1 MKGLRSSS
9 EPGEPTT
16 QGGLSG
22 TVWESGVRQCFA
34 LPLCFLSSFL
44 FAREKGEKQA
54 KQERQ
59 SRQESLGKEEG
70 CRKPETFRWNP
81 VGNQSHPA
89 EPGQQRE
96 ASLASWRATVRAKR
110 RQPGVRAGLL
120 SPVMLFVAG
129 VPTLCRGGDRA
140 AFPYRPG
147 LVVLPGSL
155 KLARPHQGS
164 PGTWETCIAS
174 TVSFGL

>member
-1 MKGLRSSS
+1 MPSSIAA
-9 EPGEPTT
+9 PAFGR
-16 QGGLSG
+16 
-22 TVWESGVRQCFA
+22 SGVRQCFA
-34 LPLCFLSSFL
+34 LPLWFLSSLVSILSSVLFL
-44 FAREKGEKQA
+44 DKRKKQEKQE

-89 EPGQQRE
+89 EPGQQRD

-110 RQPGVRAGLL
+110 RQPGVRAGLP

-129 VPTLCRGGDRA
+129 VPPLCRGGDRA